1 MFCIQGYS
9 RQCKNCKLIEAKT
22 IHGQAVTFC
31 YIWGKTLMNEKKPR
45 TALGLMG
52 RERHRWLRFVFLST
66 IIRDLNPKTKEKK
79 WGQDW
84 GWLDGSGIGDYVFEA
99 IVQNDPKTNKK
110 RKKNWGQGWGWW
122 DGSTAAARAIT
133 FSTQLGQSQPC
144 KQLGLSPSSQR
155 WGVSKNISLQ
165 TICCE
170 NKKDELPL
178 IRTRSGPICHYLYI
192 YFFYSVQQN
201 RQLSHL
207 DIVGRWSL
215 TSLLFLQDFPSEMRG
230 IRSSLSTSKSHFVQQ
245 SASSTILHIGLQFY
259 KFYNSTILHVG
270 LPADHLLIGILIAAV
285 VVVRALVR
293 DEEGGDEGEEA
304 QARQGQEEP
313 KKPGRT
319 V

>member
-1 MFCIQGYS
+1 MI
-9 RQCKNCKLIEAKT
+9 RKPI
-22 IHGQAVTFC
+22 
-31 YIWGKTLMNEKKPR
+31 KK
-45 TALGLMG
+45 G
-52 RERHRWLRFVFLST
+52 
-66 IIRDLNPKTKEKK
+66 
-79 WGQDW
+79 
-84 GWLDGSGIGDYVFEA
+84 
-99 IVQNDPKTNKK
+99 
-110 RKKNWGQGWGWW
+110 KKNWGQGWGWW

-165 TICCE
+165 TIYCE
-170 NKKDELPL
+170 NQKKSAPFDHKSVWSNLSL
-178 IRTRSGPICHYLYI
+178 SVYL
-192 YFFYSVQQN
+192 FVFYCVQQN

-207 DIVGRWSL
+207 AIVGRWSL
-215 TSLLFLQDFPSEMRG
+215 TSFLFLQDFSSEMRG

-245 SASSTILHIGLQFY
+245 SASSTILH
-259 KFYNSTILHVG
+259 VG

-285 VVVRALVR
+285 VVIRALVR
-293 DEEGGDEGEEA
+293 DEEGGEEGEEA

>member
-1 MFCIQGYS
+1 MICIQGYS

-52 RERHRWLRFVFLST
+52 WERHRWLRFVFLST

-79 WGQDW
+79 LRTGLGLMGRERHRWLRFWG
-84 GWLDGSGIGDYVFEA
+84 
-99 IVQNDPKTNKK
+99 NCPKWSENSDQKK
-110 RKKNWGQGWGWW
+110 AKKNWGQGWGWW

-144 KQLGLSPSSQR
+144 TQLSLSPSSQR

-165 TICCE
+165 TIYCE
-170 NKKDELPL
+170 NQKKSAPFDHKSVWSNLSL
-178 IRTRSGPICHYLYI
+178 SVYL
-192 YFFYSVQQN
+192 FVFYCVQQN

-215 TSLLFLQDFPSEMRG
+215 TS
-230 IRSSLSTSKSHFVQQ
+230 
-245 SASSTILHIGLQFY
+245 
-259 KFYNSTILHVG
+259 
-270 LPADHLLIGILIAAV
+270 
-285 VVVRALVR
+285 
-293 DEEGGDEGEEA
+293 
-304 QARQGQEEP
+304 
-313 KKPGRT
+313 
-319 V
+319 